1 MHVNNVIITKEEQP
15 RKWFNSEREESST
28 EADLWVTQTHALRC
42 SRWAGSL
49 PPHGPTQNLHICCS
63 TEHPPKSAPSTMSL
77 SGEYSAADLA
87 NLLINRCGGVDAAED
102 FLQRTRTALR
112 QQGKEDGG
120 DGGGDGGTPAP
131 KIHKPDDQVL
141 ATRPS
146 TGPAAEAPAE
156 STLVAKEHDHTL
168 QQLEMIKAKVRRE

>member
-1 MHVNNVIITKEEQP
+1 
-15 RKWFNSEREESST
+15 
-28 EADLWVTQTHALRC
+28 
-42 SRWAGSL
+42 
-49 PPHGPTQNLHICCS
+49 
-63 TEHPPKSAPSTMSL
+63 MSL

-141 ATRPS
+141 ATQESAIIVPPKR
-146 TGPAAEAPAE
+146 PAAEAPAD
-156 STLVAKEHDHTL
+156 STLVAKEHDDTL